1 VLGFESVKRNLDHQT
16 VVSKVASA
24 PIKMGIPRWVEA
36 FLAFLALLGSGPL
49 IIVSAAAIRLTSPGP
64 VLFRQR
70 RIGKNGQ
77 PFALIKLR
85 TMHEQNHGPQ
95 VTTTTDSRVTH
106 VGRLLRKTKLD
117 ELPEFWNV
125 LKGDMSLV
133 GPRPEVPRY
142 VDLRDPSWQIVLQTR
157 PGITDPVTLRL
168 RNEEQLLAAVE
179 GDVERFYLETLQPVK
194 LRGYLEYLQTRS
206 WIEDL
211 KVIVRTAI
219 GVIRPSMVPAPSAS
233 QVRLE
238 ASNRSIQGKQAHIEK
253 LSQ

>member
-1 VLGFESVKRNLDHQT
+1 MQIMDHQSA
-16 VVSKVASA
+16 VSRVAPVGPAS
-24 PIKMGIPRWVEA
+24 IKMGIPRFVEVI
-36 FLAFLALLGSGPL
+36 LAFFALLGSVPL
-49 IIVSAAAIRLTSPGP
+49 IIVSAAAIKMTSPGP

-77 PFALIKLR
+77 PFDLIKLR
-85 TMHEQNHGPQ
+85 TMVERKPGPQ
-95 VTTTTDSRVTH
+95 VTTTTDSRVTR
-106 VGRLLRKTKLD
+106 VGRLLRRMKLD

-142 VDLRDPSWQIVLQTR
+142 VDLRNPGWQIVLQTR
-157 PGITDPVTLRL
+157 PGLTDPVTLRL
-168 RNEEQLLAAVE
+168 RNEEQLLASVE
-179 GDVERFYLETLQPVK
+179 GDVERFYLEVLQPVK
-194 LRGYLEYLQTRS
+194 LRGYLEYLQMRS

-219 GVIRPSMVPAPSAS
+219 SVIRPGSIPAPSAN

-238 ASNRSIQGKQAHIEK
+238 AKNLTTTAQRHIRENG
-253 LSQ
+253 SRWTR